1 MPLFPILCWANSV
14 LFFEHPAKVKL
25 VIVPHDLSDLT
36 DTVICIFQQT
46 LCVDHP
52 QREKVLCR
60 TYLHV
65 LLEIADEPVRA
76 DVQRLCILL
85 HTDFGIVV
93 LVEVGCGRFDF
104 FRDVGRC
111 ILTLLLLAA
120 DKKQDVVEQG
130 CDVVLI
136 PVLALLQLL
145 NDLSERHLVFRQ
157 GSTVKDVLIQRDAM
171 VLQNVLNVITSKV
184 NPEHLRVVLN
194 IVNIL
199 LNLFGL
205 VKHHVPGVND
215 FLDSIKPEMCLVPHT
230 RSDSLCGPSSSM
242 SAAWDAFSGG
252 RCRSFLPPMVLCN
265 P

>member
-1 MPLFPILCWANSV
+1 MCFFYLLPILRWANSV
-14 LFFEHPAKVKL
+14 LFLEHPAEVEL
-25 VIVPHDLSDLT
+25 VLIAHDFCNLT
-36 DTVICIFQQT
+36 YIIIGILQQA
-46 LCVDHP
+46 LRIDHP
-52 QREKVLCR
+52 QGKDVLR
-60 TYLHV
+60 RAYFHI

-171 VLQNVLNVITSKV
+171 VLQNVLTSY
-184 NPEHLRVVLN
+184 P
-194 IVNIL
+194 
-199 LNLFGL
+199 
-205 VKHHVPGVND
+205 VK
-215 FLDSIKPEMCLVPHT
+215 
-230 RSDSLCGPSSSM
+230 
-242 SAAWDAFSGG
+242 
-252 RCRSFLPPMVLCN
+252 
-265 P
+265 